1 MMLIPNTHI
10 HTHCHTQDTLLLPS
24 FPPPSLLSSF
34 PPFLLSF
41 RLSAHVVVWHG
52 TRSKKCQW
60 HLKFLDT
67 SLHCVYHTEGVPC
80 QIKCKT
86 LGASGACHRCI
97 GKYCTR
103 VHRSFTKVHVRM
115 AKSLVSDIA
124 AWEIKRRQRS
134 GQKVKVDPVNRPSCN
149 FWCVHGAR
157 NGLNMVGI
165 SQIYWHVC
173 LVFTLYSWTQYC

>member
-1 MMLIPNTHI
+1 MPTRRSYMILIHDADTQYTH
-10 HTHCHTQDTLLLPS
+10 TYTLSYPRHPLPS
-24 FPPPSLLSSF
+24 FLP
-34 PPFLLSF
+34 SF

-52 TRSKKCQW
+52 THSKKCHW

-67 SLHCVYHTEGVPC
+67 SLHCVYHAEGVPC

-86 LGASGACHRCI
+86 LGASGACNRCI
-97 GKYCTR
+97 GKYCTC
-103 VHRSFTKVHVRM
+103 VHRSFTKAHARM

-124 AWEIKRRQRS
+124 AWEIKCRQRS

-157 NGLNMVGI
+157 NGLNLVEI
-165 SQIYWHVC
+165 SQTYWLVC
-173 LVFTLYSWTQYC
+173 LVFTL